1 MNAMRPQAVNI
12 VGAGLA
18 GSLLALTLARR
29 GFAVTVYER
38 RPDPRLSEP
47 ERGRSINLALA
58 ERGIR
63 ALTRCG
69 VMAEVESLLI
79 AMRGRFVHQ
88 IGTVPTLLPY
98 GLRDNEVI
106 HSVSRA
112 ALNRV
117 LIEAAARHGAAF
129 RFMQVCTGIDLAS
142 NHLCLRDASSGLDY
156 TVGLSPT
163 IAADGAGSVVR
174 GHLAAAGLTV
184 VREDRL
190 DHDYKELSIPSSEG
204 KFALEP
210 HALHI
215 WPRGGFML
223 IALPNLDGSF
233 TATLFLERDGETSF
247 AGLATSADVR
257 QFLTRQFPDLAPL
270 APDMTA
276 EFAQHP
282 QGQLCTVHAS
292 RWHGGGSVLL
302 LGDAAHAIVPFHG
315 QGMNAAFEDCATLE
329 DLLGEHDEWEA
340 LFAAFEAQRRP
351 NAAAIAQMALEN
363 YVEMRATVLDPRF
376 RRLKAI
382 SLALEERFP
391 ERFVPRYSM
400 VMFHAEISYDEA
412 LRRGLTQAAILDE
425 LDTRRSASGDIDA
438 GLAEKLVREGLP
450 AFRQAGAR

>member
-1 MNAMRPQAVNI
+1 M
-12 VGAGLA
+12 
-18 GSLLALTLARR
+18 
-29 GFAVTVYER
+29 
-38 RPDPRLSEP
+38 
-47 ERGRSINLALA
+47 
-58 ERGIR
+58 
-63 ALTRCG
+63 
-69 VMAEVESLLI
+69 
-79 AMRGRFVHQ
+79 
-88 IGTVPTLLPY
+88 
-98 GLRDNEVI
+98 I

-223 IALPNLDGSF
+223 IALPNLDGRF

-247 AGLATSADVR
+247 AGLATSRDVR
-257 QFLTRQFPDLAPL
+257 QFLTRQFPDLGPL

-276 EFAQHP
+276 EFAASARAA
-282 QGQLCTVHAS
+282 VHGARVAVARRRQRVVAGRCGPCDRAVS
-292 RWHGGGSVLL
+292 RSGHEC
-302 LGDAAHAIVPFHG
+302 
-315 QGMNAAFEDCATLE
+315 AFEDCATLE
-329 DLLGEHDEWEA
+329 DLLGNTMNGG
-340 LFAAFEAQRRP
+340 FVRGIRSAASSECRRDRANGP
-351 NAAAIAQMALEN
+351 RKLRGNARVRCSIRDSSPQGHLT
-363 YVEMRATVLDPRF
+363 RAR
-376 RRLKAI
+376 
-382 SLALEERFP
+382 ERFP
-391 ERFVPRYSM
+391 ERPRAYSM
-400 VMFHAEISYDEA
+400 VMSTPNSPMK
-412 LRRGLTQAAILDE
+412 RWAA
-425 LDTRRSASGDIDA
+425 A
-438 GLAEKLVREGLP
+438 
-450 AFRQAGAR
+450 